1 MNGRAKKIT
10 ILSVLAAAE
19 MSVISQSEAE
29 ERLDKA
35 LSSVEA
41 LEKYKGNL
49 YNWYDTSTLKKVK
62 PFYVSSVDSGNFLC
76 AVTALKEGLK
86 ENGGIDTSGSICR
99 RTVAHGAGV
108 IVDRRLF
115 FLANVGH
122 VLAQHVEITD
132 AAYEILAH

>member
-49 YNWYDTSTLKKVK
+49 
-62 PFYVSSVDSGNFLC
+62 
-76 AVTALKEGLK
+76 
-86 ENGGIDTSGSICR
+86 
-99 RTVAHGAGV
+99 
-108 IVDRRLF
+108 
-115 FLANVGH
+115 
-122 VLAQHVEITD
+122 
-132 AAYEILAH
+132 